1 VENVLR
7 IDSRP
12 GGRYGWSGKIRQVEA
27 MTPKKSVILA
37 DDVRET
43 LEARVEAEG
52 GSLDDAANELMR
64 EGLSKWQR
72 RIGPRDYVKK
82 MAEAQ
87 SDDEAI
93 QIADDAVQEH
103 RAERRGR

>member
-1 VENVLR
+1 
-7 IDSRP
+7 
-12 GGRYGWSGKIRQVEA
+12 
-27 MTPKKSVILA
+27 MTPKKSVTLA
-37 DDVRET
+37 DDVREK

-52 GSLDDAANELMR
+52 GNLDDAANELMR

-72 RIGPRDYVKK
+72 RVGPRDYARE

-87 SDDEAI
+87 SDEEAI

-103 RAERRGR
+103 RAEQRGR